1 MGWGAL
7 IAAGVALAAQ
17 IISSQMEGDEQEDA
31 AEKAKKAQQRQAHLN
46 YLAGQA
52 EKHGRDM
59 SGARVLLQR
68 EGIDRQYA
76 ARMDAADGVRARGWV
91 NGGIQAAGLLGR
103 GYDVATGPSYTPTAT
118 DRAIDNIGNS
128 MNLAQGAAAAT
139 APPQQPNLIDPHAVS
154 PTDYLEYRPITGPQY
169 TVDDPLWQRRIGFGY
184 R

>member
-17 IISSQMEGDEQEDA
+17 IISSQMEGAEEESA
-31 AEKAKKAQQRQAHLN
+31 AERAKKAQLR
-46 YLAGQA
+46 AGKANFWAQQA
-52 EKHGRDM
+52 EKHGHEMTGLRAAMERD
-59 SGARVLLQR
+59 A
-68 EGIDRQYA
+68 IDKGYES
-76 ARMDAADGVRARGWV
+76 RMKAADGVRARGWV

-118 DRAIDNIGNS
+118 DRAIDSIGNS
-128 MNLAQGAAAAT
+128 MNLAQGAAQAT

-154 PTDYLEYRPITGPQY
+154 PTDYLEFRPITGQQY
-169 TVDDPLWQRRIGFGY
+169 GDDNPLWQRRIGFGY